1 MSQRTTSPYVGAAT
15 GIGSMPGTDA
25 AEAARVVFGELP
37 DLPHLAE
44 LPQRGVGAD
53 MIGRAAALLVDLPV
67 EVVPSGYRVASR
79 PGVDHRLAVDLLLRD
94 LDAAQDAADAAG
106 GTRRAVKVQV
116 PGPWTLCASVELG
129 TGHRVLSDAGA
140 VREFTASLLEGLAA
154 HVTEVGERTGLP
166 VAVQFD
172 EPSLP
177 AVLRGSIP
185 TPSGFGTVAAVPE
198 PQVRDQLAD
207 AITAVETASGHPVAV
222 HCCARRPPLA
232 LLREAGAGALSV
244 DVTQDLPT
252 AALDEIGEA
261 WEAGTTLLL
270 GLVPTDA
277 PARTPELHD
286 VALPALRLVD
296 RLGFPRTVLA
306 ERAAPTPVCGLASAT
321 PDWARTA
328 LGLTRDLAQAFAQPL
343 EMW

>member
-1 MSQRTTSPYVGAAT
+1 
-15 GIGSMPGTDA
+15 MPGTDA
-25 AEAARVVFGELP
+25 AEAARIVFGELP

-44 LPQRGVGAD
+44 LPHRGVGAD
-53 MIGRAAALLVDLPV
+53 LIGRAAALLVDLPV
-67 EVVPSGYRVASR
+67 EVVPSGYRVAAR
-79 PGVDHRLAVDLLLRD
+79 PGVDHRRAADLLLRD
-94 LDAAQDAADAAG
+94 LDAAQDAAEAAG
-106 GTRRAVKVQV
+106 GSRRAVKVQV

-129 TGHRVLSDAGA
+129 TGHRVLTDPGA

-154 HVTEVGERTGLP
+154 HVAEVGQRTGLP

-177 AVLRGSIP
+177 AVLRGSVP
-185 TPSGFGTVAAVPE
+185 TPSGYGNVAAVPE
-198 PQVRDQLAD
+198 PHARDLLGD
-207 AITAVETASGHPVAV
+207 AIAAAESTSGLPVAV
-222 HCCARRPPLA
+222 HCCARRPPLT
-232 LLREAGAGALSV
+232 LLREAGAGAVSV
-244 DVTQDLPT
+244 DVSQELPT
-252 AALDEIGEA
+252 GTLDEIGEA

-296 RLGFPRTVLA
+296 RLGFPRTILA
-306 ERAAPTPVCGLASAT
+306 ERAGPTPVCGLAPAT

-328 LGLTRDLAQAFAQPL
+328 LGLARDLAAAFAQPP
-343 EMW
+343 ETW